1 MIDYEHFNLFWQ
13 GSVDKQWKIEYSG
26 GLIRN
31 RNELFS
37 QSIEITESLCSEQKL
52 RFGCCE
58 ASRMKFKVA
67 NIFTPLTGEWLTVS
81 VVIGHNEDLPLMIG
95 RYKVISDKPTADRK
109 WRDVIAYDAME
120 EITSAD
126 MAAWYKKILPGKQS
140 TVSMRQFR
148 ESFLR
153 HFNLEWV
160 VPRGGLV
167 NDEMVV
173 ERTIDPEQISGRD
186 VITAICE
193 INGCFGH
200 IGRDGKFHYIYLP
213 QAIEGLYPANDL
225 YPDRAPEHLAQ
236 AKTGHLYPQDPKGI
250 SIVKGNYITAH
261 YEDFRTKSIT
271 ILQIRQ
277 EENDIGK
284 VYPEREITEDDN
296 CYIIQD
302 NFLVYGKSD
311 EQLTVIAQNIYSKI
325 TDITY
330 RPFDADCR
338 GNPCLE
344 VGDPV
349 RFTTRYELI
358 ESYIL
363 ERTLK
368 GIQALRD
375 SYRANGVEKYTEEV
389 NGINKSIIQLK
400 GKTNVLI
407 RTVDETRLEMKDI
420 ENGLSNEIKATAG
433 EIRAE
438 LNNTKEGLRNEIS
451 VTAAG
456 LRGEITD
463 TKNGLQ
469 TQITANASGLSA
481 EITRAQGAEG
491 NLSTRITATAGE
503 LSSEIS
509 RATAAEGTLSSRI
522 SQKPDSISMSVS
534 NGSASAGITISLKN
548 ENGETVGNAAT
559 GTIEMKGLV
568 TFTDLSESSSVT
580 QIYGGNIKTHSIT
593 ADKIT
598 VTTLEEIN
606 RNLAGFIVGNKEL
619 YASTEN
625 GTFTIGSNNYI
636 KSIGTQL
643 VANGQTYNKPTTS
656 ISFGGLTSDF
666 AQIKGG
672 TIAGF
677 IIKDSGFV
685 YTSGSD
691 HFEIKRNYILSK
703 NTTGSYAYE
712 TRISTG
718 SISTN
723 NLRATGGQISGV
735 KISGGEISGV
745 TINDLNISDGTVG
758 GFTVGDKK
766 IYYGK
771 SYLSSMSSGTYIG
784 SDGVASLQMIT
795 EQMDIRY
802 GNRSVFSA
810 SANNNKISFFGATAV
825 AKVTVSTISSTSGA
839 TSASNATKINEI
851 INALKKYGL
860 L

>member
-1 MIDYEHFNLFWQ
+1 MVDFKYQELFQKQHIDKQMKITAED
-13 GSVDKQWKIEYSG
+13 GSVTFTNSDIHLDEF
-26 GLIRN
+26 
-31 RNELFS
+31 EL
-37 QSIEITESLCSEQKL
+37 EESLCSEEQL
-52 RFGCCE
+52 RFGTCE
-58 ASRMKFKVA
+58 ASSIKFRISNSFIPLLGKWLA
-67 NIFTPLTGEWLTVS
+67 ITETIGGHNDTPLK
-81 VVIGHNEDLPLMIG
+81 IG
-95 RYKVISDKPTADRK
+95 RYKVVSDIPTADREQ
-109 WRDVIAYDAME
+109 RDVTAYDSMYT
-120 EITSAD
+120 IINSNVTN
-126 MAAWYKKILPGKQS
+126 WYNKILPEEQS
-140 TVSMRQFR
+140 KVPMREFR
-148 ESFLR
+148 RSFVEYFGIEEEIPELK
-153 HFNLEWV
+153 LA
-160 VPRGGLV
+160 
-167 NDEMVV
+167 NDEMIV
-173 ERTIDPEQISGRD
+173 ERTINPEMISGRD
-186 VITAICE
+186 VVTAICE

-200 IGRDGKFHYIYLP
+200 ITRDGKFRYVILDKEI
-213 QAIEGLYPANDL
+213 QGLYPRNDL
-225 YPDRAPEHLAQ
+225 YPNDD
-236 AKTGHLYPQDPKGI
+236 LYPRDPKSEIIGKGMYI
-250 SIVKGNYITAH
+250 SCK
-261 YEDFRTKSIT
+261 YEDYLVQSINK
-271 ILQIRQ
+271 IQIRQ
-277 EENDIGK
+277 EENDIGAI
-284 VYPEREITEDDN
+284 YPNTEPNESDN
-296 CYIIQD
+296 CYIVEN
-302 NFLVYGKSD
+302 NFLVYGKSAED
-311 EQLTVIAQNIYSKI
+311 LNDIARKLFGVITKI
-325 TDITY
+325 IY
-330 RPFDADCR
+330 RPANVNAV
-338 GNPCLE
+338 GNPCFE
-344 VGDPV
+344 VGDAI
-349 RFTTRYELI
+349 RLNTKGELI
-358 ESYIL
+358 ETYIVS
-363 ERTLK
+363 RSLK
-368 GIQALRD
+368 GIQDQRD
-375 SYRANGVEKYTEEV
+375 SYESLGNEKYGE
-389 NGINKSIIQLK
+389 NINSINTSIIQLK

-407 RTVDETRLEMKDI
+407 RTVDETRLEMKDL
-420 ENGLSNEIKATAG
+420 ESGLSNEIKITAG

-548 ENGETVGNAAT
+548 ENGETIGSPAI
-559 GTIEMKGLV
+559 GTIQMKGLV

-656 ISFGGLTSDF
+656 ISFGGLISDF

-672 TIAGF
+672 AIAGF

-703 NTTGSYAYE
+703 NTSGSYAYE
-712 TRISTG
+712 TRISAG

-735 KISGGEISGV
+735 KISGGEISEV
-745 TINDLNISDGTVG
+745 TISDLNISNGTVG